1 MEHALFTA
9 TGDGGFVPT
18 DYGRGPWDPG
28 HMHGGPVGALL
39 ARAVE
44 GVPDGG
50 EPLEVSRMTIEILR
64 PVPLEPLVVTASVLR
79 PGRKVQLVEA
89 TLTHAGTGVTLAL
102 ARALRIRTADVP
114 LPHDDPTVGPLL
126 VPEPAPGSPETARRE
141 RSSRATDGVSFH
153 VDGVEQRFTD
163 GAWIDLGPVTM
174 WSRLLTDIVAG
185 EPPSALQRTVAAADF
200 GNGVSR
206 VLNFDEHVFI
216 NPDLTVHLLRPAVGE
231 WIAMR
236 TKSHIGPNGSGMAES
251 ELYDRTGRIGRS
263 VQSLLID
270 TR

>member
-89 TLTHAGTGVTLAL
+89 TLTHAGTGVTRFSAT
-102 ARALRIRTADVP
+102 TAYSLKVVTQPAFTFRP
-114 LPHDDPTVGPLL
+114 LQ
-126 VPEPAPGSPETARRE
+126 E
-141 RSSRATDGVSFH
+141 
-153 VDGVEQRFTD
+153 
-163 GAWIDLGPVTM
+163 
-174 WSRLLTDIVAG
+174 
-185 EPPSALQRTVAAADF
+185 
-200 GNGVSR
+200 
-206 VLNFDEHVFI
+206 
-216 NPDLTVHLLRPAVGE
+216 
-231 WIAMR
+231 
-236 TKSHIGPNGSGMAES
+236 
-251 ELYDRTGRIGRS
+251 
-263 VQSLLID
+263 
-270 TR
+270 